1 MTAQHLKVN
10 PSKTELLF
18 IPGSVNQNTDGSV
31 MASRVSSP
39 AVCAGPTF
47 SRLLV
52 IYVPQPLTFAF
63 PPPGVASHLSSV
75 LRPQFLISG
84 ILKQSDKSDT
94 MRRDVIDHQKHKLE
108 KKKKISAVFSHAS
121 PLKIFYRYGFR
132 TFAIG
137 QTYCPG
143 YPEKLPSLLRGV
155 VLGVPTD
162 RAQPRRAC
170 SVCAAQVFITRT
182 SIRRARTEAAE
193 QASQEVIHACAWE
206 TSWGLTT
213 DPNDPIL
220 SSGLPAPHNV
230 FVTCDSYGVVLDWS
244 ASGLRSEADFL
255 LELVPDYGEIIKI
268 ITGGLRCNL
277 SDHLQNMPFNRYYV
291 TSEVEF
297 TCLPKSYTCESGVSF
312 PEELEEYCITLSG
325 NIELI
330 PVRKTN
336 PVCYRG
342 RLMPSPSATVYLIPV
357 IVFSAMGCAVLFLH
371 FFLLMK
377 FKKKSLAKFPKFLVW
392 QENTLMKHTN
402 TLKIETEP
410 VVTNPKVEPDVAISL
425 QYDSPEISAL
435 LRLLANSTQPSD
447 NSSSLTSEENMG
459 MDSGSGDPDENY
471 SREAASSLSLAYDCP
486 HRLVEMS
493 TGDVVDAYGPRSHYR
508 Q

>member
-1 MTAQHLKVN
+1 MAQRNPRLPNQKSSLTTIMQLQTSHVSLIFYSFVLNENVCSEGKRVQIDLRCFFKKNLKTHTKKIQPV
-10 PSKTELLF
+10 L
-18 IPGSVNQNTDGSV
+18 PGYLD
-31 MASRVSSP
+31 
-39 AVCAGPTF
+39 F
-47 SRLLV
+47 
-52 IYVPQPLTFAF
+52 
-63 PPPGVASHLSSV
+63 PGVHLSPGENQ
-75 LRPQFLISG
+75 LLISF
-84 ILKQSDKSDT
+84 IN
-94 MRRDVIDHQKHKLE
+94 
-108 KKKKISAVFSHAS
+108 
-121 PLKIFYRYGFR
+121 PLYLYRH
-132 TFAIG
+132 TPA
-137 QTYCPG
+137 
-143 YPEKLPSLLRGV
+143 LRN
-155 VLGVPTD
+155 
-162 RAQPRRAC
+162 
-170 SVCAAQVFITRT
+170 
-182 SIRRARTEAAE
+182 
-193 QASQEVIHACAWE
+193 
-206 TSWGLTT
+206 LTT
-213 DPNDPIL
+213 
-220 SSGLPAPHNV
+220 SR
-230 FVTCDSYGVVLDWS
+230 
-244 ASGLRSEADFL
+244 GLR
-255 LELVPDYGEIIKI
+255 Y
-268 ITGGLRCNL
+268 
-277 SDHLQNMPFNRYYV
+277 HV
-291 TSEVEF
+291 TIEF

-342 RLMPSPSATVYLIPV
+342 RLMPI

-377 FKKKSLAKFPKFLVW
+377 FKKKSLAKFPKFL
-392 QENTLMKHTN
+392 ENTLMKHTN

>member
-1 MTAQHLKVN
+1 MRTKVH
-10 PSKTELLF
+10 SDFVGFGALVLIVIGVKT
-18 IPGSVNQNTDGSV
+18 V
-31 MASRVSSP
+31 
-39 AVCAGPTF
+39 
-47 SRLLV
+47 
-52 IYVPQPLTFAF
+52 
-63 PPPGVASHLSSV
+63 
-75 LRPQFLISG
+75 
-84 ILKQSDKSDT
+84 
-94 MRRDVIDHQKHKLE
+94 
-108 KKKKISAVFSHAS
+108 
-121 PLKIFYRYGFR
+121 
-132 TFAIG
+132 
-137 QTYCPG
+137 
-143 YPEKLPSLLRGV
+143 
-155 VLGVPTD
+155 
-162 RAQPRRAC
+162 
-170 SVCAAQVFITRT
+170 
-182 SIRRARTEAAE
+182 
-193 QASQEVIHACAWE
+193 
-206 TSWGLTT
+206 
-213 DPNDPIL
+213 L

-291 TSEVEF
+291 TVRARDGTEESEAAQSEIFSYNDHATADITCYLDFPGVHLSPGENQLLISFINPLYLYRHTPALRNLTTSRGLRYHVTSRHIGTNRSEVEF